1 MAKRLRDIR
10 HLVSFTPE
18 EWRTIQAKMAKANM
32 TNFSNFAREML
43 LTGEVKHYD
52 FAALRE
58 LSREM
63 GRVAGSLNQVA
74 KRCNETRNVH
84 TADVEEIRDAYMK
97 IKTRVQGRLVAFLNK
112 L

>member
-1 MAKRLRDIR
+1 MAKRNRPLKPN
-10 HLVSFTPE
+10 VTFTEE
-18 EWRTIQAKMAKANM
+18 EWRTVQAKMAEANM

-52 FAALRE
+52 FTALRE
-58 LSREM
+58 LSREL
-63 GRVAGSLNQVA
+63 GRIAGSLNQVA